1 MVNKVILVGNV
12 GQDPEIRNINNDTQV
27 AKFTLA
33 TSESYKNK
41 DGERITQTEWHNIV
55 VWRGLSKVV
64 EQYVKKGSLIYIEGK
79 ITNRSYEKDGQTRY
93 FTEIVANELKL
104 LGKRSEGESYQN
116 NNVATSQN
124 ASHVNDAN
132 NYLTPDEGDDLPF

>member
-1 MVNKVILVGNV
+1 MINKVILVGNV
-12 GQDPEIRNINNDTQV
+12 GNDPEVKCISEDLQV

-41 DGERITQTEWHNIV
+41 DGEKVTNTEWHNIT

-79 ITNRSYEKDGQTRY
+79 LTTKSYEKDGQTRY
-93 FTEIVANELKL
+93 FTEVIASDLKL
-104 LGKRSEGESYQN
+104 LGSK
-116 NNVATSQN
+116 
-124 ASHVNDAN
+124 ASNKSSNEIPNPPV
-132 NYLTPDEGDDLPF
+132 EDDDDTLPF